1 MKTSSGDVAHDEW
14 VGRVHA
20 YSSTVDKE
28 DDFAQPRNLWTMF
41 KKSGDDKDFIHNL
54 SGHVAKALREVQEKT
69 IEMWGG
75 VDKEIGERLK
85 KALDETHKGKEADHC
100 STPGTQKALA
110 TNRK

>member
-1 MKTSSGDVAHDEW
+1 

-20 YSSTVDKE
+20 YSSPVDE
-28 DDFAQPRNLWTMF
+28 EEDFAQQRNLWTLY
-41 KKSGDDKDFIHNL
+41 KKSGEDKNSIHNL
-54 SGHVAKALREVQEKT
+54 SGHVAKELPEVHGKT
-69 IEMWGG
+69 IEMWNG

-100 STPGTQKALA
+100 TSPRAQRALA